1 MSRFLAVVSAC
12 VLAFATAAQSA
23 PRQAGAPKRSA
34 DAGPRMICKTYVRI
48 GTLADRHRVC
58 KTKAEWDEERNLREL
73 DPSEACRTNDDAF
86 APCK

>member
-1 MSRFLAVVSAC
+1 MRHFLTVASAC
-12 VLAFATAAQSA
+12 ALATGAQSA
-23 PRQAGAPKRSA
+23 PPRKAVAAGN
-34 DAGPRMICKTYVRI
+34 RMICKTYVRI

-58 KTKAEWDEERNLREL
+58 KTKAEWDQERNLREL

>member
-1 MSRFLAVVSAC
+1 MSRFLMVASAC
-12 VLAFATAAQSA
+12 LVACAAGAQSA
-23 PRQAGAPKRSA
+23 PRQSAAPKRAS
-34 DAGPRMICKTYVRI
+34 DPDRMICKTYVRA

-58 KTKAEWDEERNLREL
+58 KTKAQWDEERRLREL

>member
-1 MSRFLAVVSAC
+1 MKGSL
-12 VLAFATAAQSA
+12 VLASAFALATAAQSA
-23 PRQAGAPKRSA
+23 PLQADVPVKAKPA
-34 DAGPRMICKTYVRI
+34 NRMICKTYVRI

-73 DPSEACRTNDDAF
+73 NPSDACRTNDDAF